1 MKAIIFW
8 WRWLWYHFS
17 YFAYSLSWSL
27 ILFFIV
33 IHLLWCLP
41 HSWNKCWECER
52 IPTEKSLKPTFFSF
66 QSIIEI
72 QISANLPAILKA
84 HISFCAFILIEK
96 IFMIS
101 SYWLRKLN
109 VHWIESVQNVAE
121 SIRGGE
127 GGEQKERYNEKGERG
142 RFPGIIK
149 LLFNCHRMTVK
160 YIYSEQVNF
169 RE

>member
-1 MKAIIFW
+1 
-8 WRWLWYHFS
+8 
-17 YFAYSLSWSL
+17 
-27 ILFFIV
+27 
-33 IHLLWCLP
+33 
-41 HSWNKCWECER
+41 
-52 IPTEKSLKPTFFSF
+52 
-66 QSIIEI
+66 
-72 QISANLPAILKA
+72 
-84 HISFCAFILIEK
+84 
-96 IFMIS
+96 MIS

-127 GGEQKERYNEKGERG
+127 GGGEQKERYNEKGERG